1 MTNRFWRSLA
11 LLLLLGAALT
21 ANACA
26 TADVVARSKEH
37 SDSGG
42 DFAASPATSS
52 PALDLEIQA
61 P

>member
-21 ANACA
+21 AGACA
-26 TADVVARSKEH
+26 TADVVAHSKEH

-42 DFAASPATSS
+42 YLAASPSTSS
-52 PALDLEIQA
+52 PARDSEIQA